1 MIQHLWPFLALL
13 LVLFALMGAPLFAVI
28 CGGAL
33 LGFYLEGTDLSVI
46 TIEFYRLS
54 EMQVLLAIPLFT
66 FAGYLLGESGAPRR
80 LVRVTNAVLGW
91 MPGGLAIVALA
102 VCAFFTSMTGAT
114 GVTIV
119 AMGALLYPALQH
131 AGYPDRFNL
140 GLITTSGS
148 LGLLFAP
155 SLPLILYG
163 VLAQQLGV
171 GPPIALEDL
180 FIAGILPGLLM
191 MVLLGGYSMWTA
203 RRLDRTL
210 QPFAWKEV
218 GAALWEAK
226 WEAPLPLV
234 VLGGIYGGI
243 LAPSEAA
250 AATAFYVFVIEVL
263 VLREI
268 PLRKLPAVMR
278 EAMVLVGAILMIVGV
293 SMASSNYMIDTEVPS
308 RIFDLIKAHVDNKWG
323 FLILLNCFLLVM
335 GSALELYPALVLG
348 VPLILPIAYNYGIN
362 PIHLGIVFLTNM
374 QIGFFLPPIGMSLVI
389 ASYRFNKPVLEICR
403 SALPFFL
410 ILMFAL
416 LIITYVPELSLVL
429 LHGNR

>member
-1 MIQHLWPFLALL
+1 VTLLLVAGLVILALL
-13 LVLFALMGAPLFAVI
+13 GAPLFAVI
-28 CGGAL
+28 CAGAL
-33 LGFYLEGTDLSVI
+33 LGFHSQGIDLSVI
-46 TIEFYRLS
+46 AIEFYRLA

-66 FAGYLLGESGAPRR
+66 FAGYLLGESQAPRR
-80 LVRVTNAVLGW
+80 LVRVTNAALGW
-91 MPGGLAIVALA
+91 MPGGLAIVALF

-171 GPPIALEDL
+171 GPSIAIEDL
-180 FIAGILPGLLM
+180 FLAGILPGLLM
-191 MVLLGGYSMWTA
+191 MLLLGGYSMWTA
-203 RRLDRTL
+203 RKLDHAL
-210 QPFAWKEV
+210 QPFAWRELR
-218 GAALWEAK
+218 AALWEAK
-226 WEAPLPLV
+226 WELPLPVV

-243 LAPSEAA
+243 FAPSEAA
-250 AATAFYVFVIEVL
+250 AVTALYVLVIEVL

-278 EAMVLVGAILMIVGV
+278 ESMVLVGAILIIVGV
-293 SMASSNYMIDTEVPS
+293 SMASTNYMVDAEVPT
-308 RIFDLIKAHVDNKWG
+308 RIFDAIREHVSSKWV
-323 FLILLNCFLLVM
+323 FLILLNVFLLVM

-348 VPLILPIAYNYGIN
+348 VPLVLPIAYGYGID
-362 PIHLGIVFLTNM
+362 PVHLGIVFLTNL

-389 ASYRFNKPVLEICR
+389 ASYRFKKPILELCR
-403 SALPFFL
+403 AALPFFL
-410 ILMFAL
+410 LLIVAL
-416 LIITYVPELSLVL
+416 LIITYWPWLSLVL
-429 LHGNR
+429 LRGNI